1 MEKQWEKSSSN
12 NRSSNEDND
21 VDHEN
26 RSFQSIG
33 KESRAEQFEDDENS
47 SDDDENS
54 SNHSNGSQMSM
65 GSSSQDQCLSNMAYN
80 WVTFVQHKAQAV
92 KAYEQYISDAEEAGS
107 EECAELFRKA
117 CKADMEQLG
126 EARQHLAAVLKETEE
141 AE

>member
-21 VDHEN
+21 VNNEN

-33 KESRAEQFEDDENS
+33 KESRAEQFG
-47 SDDDENS
+47 DDDENS
-54 SNHSNGSQMSM
+54 NNRSNNSQMGMGSNG
-65 GSSSQDQCLSNMAYN
+65 QDQHLSNMAYN
-80 WVTFVQHKAQAV
+80 WVTFVKNKAQAV
-92 KAYEQYISDAEEAGS
+92 KAYEQYILDAEKAGS

-117 CKADMEQLG
+117 CKADLEQLG
-126 EARQHLAAVLKETEE
+126 EARQHLAAVLKETAE

>member
-1 MEKQWEKSSSN
+1 MEKQWDKSSSN

-21 VDHEN
+21 VDNEN

-47 SDDDENS
+47 SDQNS
-54 SNHSNGSQMSM
+54 SNRSNGSRMSM
-65 GSSSQDQCLSNMAYN
+65 GSNGQDQCLSNMAYN
-80 WVTFVQHKAQAV
+80 WVTFVQNKAQAV
-92 KAYEQYISDAEEAGS
+92 KAYEQYISDAEEAGAD
-107 EECAELFRKA
+107 ECAELFRKA

-126 EARQHLAAVLKETEE
+126 EARQHLAAVLKETAE

>member
-21 VDHEN
+21 VNNEN

-33 KESRAEQFEDDENS
+33 KESRAEQFG
-47 SDDDENS
+47 DDDENS
-54 SNHSNGSQMSM
+54 NNRSNNPQMGMGSNG
-65 GSSSQDQCLSNMAYN
+65 QDQHLSNMAYN
-80 WVTFVQHKAQAV
+80 WVTFVKNKAQAV
-92 KAYEQYISDAEEAGS
+92 KAYEQYISDAEKAGS

-117 CKADMEQLG
+117 CKADMEKLG
-126 EARQHLAAVLKETEE
+126 EARQHLAEVLKETAE

>member
-21 VDHEN
+21 VNNEN

-33 KESRAEQFEDDENS
+33 KESRAEQFG
-47 SDDDENS
+47 DDDENS
-54 SNHSNGSQMSM
+54 NNRSNNSQMGMGSNG
-65 GSSSQDQCLSNMAYN
+65 QDQHLSNMAYN
-80 WVTFVQHKAQAV
+80 WVTFVKNKAQAV
-92 KAYEQYISDAEEAGS
+92 KAYEQYISDAEKAGS

-117 CKADMEQLG
+117 CKADLEQLG
-126 EARQHLAAVLKETEE
+126 EARQHLAAVLKETAE